1 MGSAGVRAPIRFTS
15 GMGHWKRL
23 TKIPNG
29 ADCYYCIDNM
39 TCLIHVYHCSL
50 VLVTIPDSLSTIM
63 SPVYLVS
70 LPDTCYTS
78 CGDILSC
85 TDILC
90 NSMYVVSCIP
100 CRHYYCII
108 TAL

>member
-1 MGSAGVRAPIRFTS
+1 MHV
-15 GMGHWKRL
+15 
-23 TKIPNG
+23 
-29 ADCYYCIDNM
+29 YYCS
-39 TCLIHVYHCSL
+39 V
-50 VLVTIPDSLSTIM
+50 VLVTVPDILSIIM
-63 SPVYLVS
+63 SHVYLIT

-100 CRHYYCII
+100 CRHCYNHITVVWLFSILHINIFIFITTPLCYCYS
-108 TAL
+108 